1 MAAVIKVDGLKQL
14 GERMQ
19 SLSKDVNRRVARAA
33 TAGAARIV
41 REATRKNI
49 DALQLVDTGN
59 MRAAVAAQRS
69 KRTRLTSEH
78 RVGVKSGGGYRSGD
92 IQGGKTSDVKAA
104 KTGAGKLGVDAYYWR
119 FLEFGTV
126 DRPATPFLRPAFE
139 GNKIKAIEEM
149 KRVLERRIKKAEGG
163 Q

>member
-1 MAAVIKVDGLKQL
+1 MSAMIKVDGLKQL

-19 SLSKDVNRRVARAA
+19 KLGADVNKRTSRAA
-33 TAGAARIV
+33 TAAGARVV
-41 REATRKNI
+41 RDATRKNI

-78 RVGVKSGGGYRSGD
+78 RVGIKSGGGYRSGD

-104 KTGAGKLGVDAYYWR
+104 KTGTGKLGVDAFYWR

-139 GNKIKAIEEM
+139 SNKNKAVEEI